1 MSSVW
6 GPGAPYFG
14 FRISDCREAFEF
26 RPRDLENM
34 NTDEPTHGTDA
45 VLPDH
50 PVGHVMSLPV
60 LVAVWGVLAVLTV
73 ATVAVTRIDLGN
85 LNLYL
90 AMAIATV
97 KASLVLLYFMH
108 LRYER
113 PINAIVF
120 VTALLFVLLFVSLAL
135 MDTGQYQPELIPGY
149 SPAMPRP

>member
-1 MSSVW
+1 MS
-6 GPGAPYFG
+6 
-14 FRISDCREAFEF
+14 
-26 RPRDLENM
+26 
-34 NTDEPTHGTDA
+34 TDTPLHESNATP
-45 VLPDH
+45 PDH

-60 LVAVWGVLAVLTV
+60 LVAVWGALAVLTV
-73 ATVAVTRIDLGN
+73 VTVAVTKIDLGN

-113 PINAIVF
+113 PVNAIVF

-149 SPAMPRP
+149 SPAMPPP